1 MNTTKKTALIT
12 GVTGQDGSYMA
23 ESLFANGYQIVAI
36 VRNASN
42 VIKINQ
48 SAKFKQDIVTI
59 QWNFLDNHTIRET
72 LLKYR
77 PIEIYNFAAFSSGSG
92 MFDSPVEIA
101 DVNGLAVTRILDA
114 IRLVDI
120 NIRFCQASSSEMFGN
135 ALESPQSEHTVF
147 RPRTPYGAAKL
158 YAHSMIDIY
167 RKRYG
172 MFACSAIL
180 FNHESP
186 RRGLNFVSRKVARA
200 AAAIKFGD
208 ETDLVLSTLDAR
220 RDWGFAGDYVRAMQ
234 LMLQHSE
241 PDDYVVATGVTHSVQ
256 ELCDIAFSHVGLDY
270 RDFVKINP
278 DYSRATETLQ
288 LVGDASKAREI
299 LGWEPSLEFANL
311 IRMMVDSE
319 IKSFK

>member
-23 ESLFANGYQIVAI
+23 ESLIANGYQIVAI

-48 SAKFKQDIVTI
+48 STKFKQDIVTI

-288 LVGDASKAREI
+288 LVGDASKAHEI

-319 IKSFK
+319 IRSFK

>member
-1 MNTTKKTALIT
+1 LNTTKKTALIT

-23 ESLFANGYQIVAI
+23 ESLIANGYQIVAI

-48 SAKFKQDIVTI
+48 STKFKQDIVTI

-288 LVGDASKAREI
+288 LVGDASKAHEI

-319 IKSFK
+319 IRSFK